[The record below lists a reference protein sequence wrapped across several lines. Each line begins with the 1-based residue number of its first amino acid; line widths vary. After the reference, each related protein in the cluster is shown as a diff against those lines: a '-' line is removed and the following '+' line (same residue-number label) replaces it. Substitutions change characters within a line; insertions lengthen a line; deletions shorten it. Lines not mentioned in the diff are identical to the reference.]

1 GADNYSIS
9 GNFNGTPSAGIA
21 LRLAPGGNL
30 LETVDNVRAVLDAQ
44 EPFLPDGVKIIYPYD
59 TTPVVE
65 ASISSVVMTIL
76 EAILLVFLVMYLFL
90 QSFRATLIP
99 TLAVPVVLLGAFA
112 LLPLFGLNINVLTMY
127 AMVLAIG
134 LLVDDAIAVVEA
146 SISSVVMTILE
157 AILLVFLV
165 MYLFLQSFRATLIP
179 TLAVPVVLLGAFALL
194 PLFGLNINVLTMY
207 AMVLA
212 IGLLVDDAIV
222 VVENVERLMHDE
234 GLSPLEAT
242 RKSMHQIKGALVGIG
257 MVLSAVFVPMAF
269 FGGSAGIIY
278 RQFAIT
284 IVICMTLSVL
294 VALIF
299 TPALCAT
306 ILKAP
311 KPGALVEKKG
321 FFGWFNRTFDRG
333 PQRFERGAGGMLKR
347 RGRYLMMF
355 LLIVV
360 GTGFLFKQI
369 PAAFLP
375 DEDQSLLM
383 VEVRMPANSSAERTE
398 AVLTEIREHLLEDE
412 SAIIASV
419 QTVNGFNF
427 A

>member
-1 GADNYSIS
+1 NATVIGSTRLTSADEFREILVKVNEDGSQVRVKDVAEVGLGADNYSIS

-222 VVENVERLMHDE
+222 VV
-234 GLSPLEAT
+234 
-242 RKSMHQIKGALVGIG
+242 
-257 MVLSAVFVPMAF
+257 
-269 FGGSAGIIY
+269 
-278 RQFAIT
+278 
-284 IVICMTLSVL
+284 
-294 VALIF
+294 
-299 TPALCAT
+299 
-306 ILKAP
+306 
-311 KPGALVEKKG
+311 
-321 FFGWFNRTFDRG
+321 
-333 PQRFERGAGGMLKR
+333 
-347 RGRYLMMF
+347 
-355 LLIVV
+355 
-360 GTGFLFKQI
+360 
-369 PAAFLP
+369 
-375 DEDQSLLM
+375 
-383 VEVRMPANSSAERTE
+383 
-398 AVLTEIREHLLEDE
+398 
-412 SAIIASV
+412 
-419 QTVNGFNF
+419 
-427 A
+427 